1 MTSVPLST
9 LTTMQVGGPAREL
22 ITVTTREQLIEAAV
36 DTWDSNEPWLI
47 LGGGSNTIV
56 ADEGFDGTVIHV
68 ATTGIERRQDI
79 SRSPNHSIIRV
90 AAGENWDNL
99 VAWSITEGLAGIEA
113 LSGIPGSTGAAP
125 IQNIGAYGQELSS
138 VLTAVEFLD
147 RYTQEI
153 SWIPAAELN
162 LGYRDSVFKQGK
174 EGVVLTVEL
183 SLASYGDNLS
193 APIAFPQLASALGVE
208 LGAQV
213 ALAEVRENVLK
224 LRASKGM
231 VLDPADPDT
240 ASAGSFF
247 MNPIVTENFARN
259 LPADAPSFPVQS
271 TQKDRVLPLGAEV
284 PPLASVES
292 GPNLVK
298 LSAAWLIENAGV
310 KKGYSIPG
318 SKAGISTKHTLAI
331 TNRGGATAAEVVGLA
346 TYVQAMVQSHF
357 GIILYPEPNLIG
369 VEI

>member
-22 ITVTTREQLIEAAV
+22 ITVTTREQLIEAAI
-36 DTWDSNEPWLI
+36 DTWSSNEPWLI

-68 ATTGIERRQDI
+68 ATTGIERQQDI
-79 SRSPNHSIIRV
+79 SKSPNHSTVRV
-90 AAGENWDNL
+90 AAGDNWDAL
-99 VAWSITEGLAGIEA
+99 VSWSVEQGLAGIEA

-125 IQNIGAYGQELSS
+125 IQNIGAYGQELST
-138 VLTAVEFLD
+138 VLAAVEFLD
-147 RYTQEI
+147 RYTHEI
-153 SWIPAAELN
+153 SWIPASDLS

-183 SLASYGDNLS
+183 SLATYGDNLS
-193 APIAFPQLASALGVE
+193 APIAFPQLATALGVE

-213 ALAEVRENVLK
+213 ALAEVRETVLR
-224 LRASKGM
+224 LRAGKGM

-240 ASAGSFF
+240 TSAGSFF
-247 MNPIVTENFARN
+247 VNPIVTENFARN
-259 LPADAPSFPVQS
+259 LPADAPRFPVQKS
-271 TQKDRVLPLGAEV
+271 ALDRVLPLGAEV
-284 PPLASVES
+284 PPLASS
-292 GPNLVK
+292 TGPNLVK

-310 KKGYSIPG
+310 RKGYSIPG

-331 TNRGGATAAEVVGLA
+331 TTAAEVVGLA
-346 TYVQAMVQSHF
+346 TYVQAMVQSHY

>member
-9 LTTMQVGGPAREL
+9 LTTMQVGGTAREL

-68 ATTGIERRQDI
+68 ATTGMERQQDI
-79 SRSPNHSIIRV
+79 SHSPNHSVVRV

-99 VAWSITEGLAGIEA
+99 VAWSISEGLAGIEA

-153 SWIPAAELN
+153 SWIPAADLA

-193 APIAFPQLASALGVE
+193 APIAFPQLATALGVE

-213 ALAEVRENVLK
+213 ALAKVRETVLK

-240 ASAGSFF
+240 TSAGSFF
-247 MNPIVTENFARN
+247 MNPIVTENFA
-259 LPADAPSFPVQS
+259 
-271 TQKDRVLPLGAEV
+271 
-284 PPLASVES
+284 
-292 GPNLVK
+292 
-298 LSAAWLIENAGV
+298 
-310 KKGYSIPG
+310 
-318 SKAGISTKHTLAI
+318 
-331 TNRGGATAAEVVGLA
+331 
-346 TYVQAMVQSHF
+346 
-357 GIILYPEPNLIG
+357 
-369 VEI
+369 

>member
-1 MTSVPLST
+1 M
-9 LTTMQVGGPAREL
+9 
-22 ITVTTREQLIEAAV
+22 
-36 DTWDSNEPWLI
+36 
-47 LGGGSNTIV
+47 
-56 ADEGFDGTVIHV
+56 
-68 ATTGIERRQDI
+68 
-79 SRSPNHSIIRV
+79 
-90 AAGENWDNL
+90 
-99 VAWSITEGLAGIEA
+99 VAWSISEGLAGIEA

-153 SWIPAAELN
+153 SWIPASELN

-183 SLASYGDNLS
+183 SLASYGDSLS
-193 APIAFPQLASALGVE
+193 APIAFPQLATALGVE
-208 LGAQV
+208 LGTQV
-213 ALAEVRENVLK
+213 ALAEVRETVLK

-231 VLDPADPDT
+231 VLDPTDPDT

-247 MNPIVTENFARN
+247 MNPIVTENFARH
-259 LPADAPSFPVQS
+259 LPADAPRFPVQK
-271 TQKDRVLPLGAEV
+271 TELDRVLPLGAEV
-284 PPLASVES
+284 PPLASTA

-310 KKGYSIPG
+310 KKGYSVPG

-369 VEI
+369 VEV

>member
-1 MTSVPLST
+1 MNSVPLST

-22 ITVTTREQLIEAAV
+22 ITATTREQLIEAALN
-36 DTWDSNEPWLI
+36 TWDSNEPWLI

-56 ADEGFDGTVIHV
+56 ADHGFDGTVIHV
-68 ATTGIERRQDI
+68 CTHGIERQQDI
-79 SRSPNHSIIRV
+79 SRSPYQSTIRI
-90 AAGENWDNL
+90 AAGVNWDEL
-99 VAWSITEGLAGIEA
+99 VAWSISEGLAGIEA

-153 SWIPAAELN
+153 TWIPTSELA

-174 EGVVLTVEL
+174 EGVILTVEL
-183 SLASYGDNLS
+183 SLASYGNNLS

-213 ALAEVRENVLK
+213 SLEEVRQSVLA

-231 VLDPADPDT
+231 VLNPADPDT

-259 LPADAPSFPVQS
+259 LPEDAPRFPVQN
-271 TQKDRVLPLGAEV
+271 TQQDRVLPLGAEV
-284 PPLASVES
+284 PPLASVEA

-357 GIILYPEPNLIG
+357 GIILNPEPNLIG